1 MNGHNINNSC
11 SQCNNGTNHMNTT
24 NERFDKQFKEY
35 FAYWATICQLCKHF
49 SMSHYWNGGG
59 NPEYSGYDQC
69 TVDDCECIDYDQDK
83 DFVDVITGYKPKVD
97 EIKTFISAEKNLLLD
112 QAIEVV
118 EQRAEFEAANEY
130 TQGRHQMAIEILACL
145 KELKE

>member
-1 MNGHNINNSC
+1 M
-11 SQCNNGTNHMNTT
+11 QELLWKRVDRMTNT
-24 NERFDKQFKEY
+24 NERFDEQFRY
-35 FAYWATICQLCKHF
+35 QLDTF
-49 SMSHYWNGGG
+49 
-59 NPEYSGYDQC
+59 
-69 TVDDCECIDYDQDK
+69 IDNVRPSQ
-83 DFVDVITGYKPKVD
+83 V
-97 EIKTFISAEKNLLLD
+97 KTFISQEKNLLLD

>member
-24 NERFDKQFKEY
+24 NERFDEQFNCPGCDKPHLPHGLDPV
-35 FAYWATICQLCKHF
+35 QL
-49 SMSHYWNGGG
+49 
-59 NPEYSGYDQC
+59 
-69 TVDDCECIDYDQDK
+69 
-83 DFVDVITGYKPKVD
+83 
-97 EIKTFISAEKNLLLD
+97 KTFISQEKNLLLD